1 MTTADDMPDSSGKQH
16 ILVVE
21 DDEGFGATMAKIH
34 GSAGFEVSVAA
45 DFRVALQVM
54 EADRPLDLLVT
65 DIVMPGSVNGIAL
78 SRMARMRR
86 RDVKILY
93 VTGYS
98 IPGAE
103 KEALGPILRKPFE
116 DTVFVETVRR
126 LLSDSPS
133 AG

>member
-1 MTTADDMPDSSGKQH
+1 MMATVDTPKAPERQRV
-16 ILVVE
+16 LVVE
-21 DDEGFGATMAKIH
+21 DDEAFGSTLATILR
-34 GSAGFEVSVAA
+34 GAGFEVALA
-45 DFRVALQVM
+45 GDFRLALEVL
-54 EADRPLDLLVT
+54 EADAPLDLLVT

-86 RDVKILY
+86 HGIKILY

-116 DTVFVETVRR
+116 DTIFLETVRR
-126 LLSDSPS
+126 ILADC
-133 AG
+133 